1 MTAPFSF
8 EKAERSIG
16 EAGMRAAERN
26 AAEAPPISPEIRAKV
41 RAVVLS
47 ARVSRPQRA
56 ADAA

>member
-8 EKAERSIG
+8 EAAERRVG
-16 EAGMRAAERN
+16 VAGMKAAERN
-26 AAEAPPISPEIRAKV
+26 AENAPPISPTTRAQV

-47 ARVSRPQRA
+47 ARVSRPQRT

>member
-8 EKAERSIG
+8 EAAERRIG

-26 AAEAPPISPEIRAKV
+26 AAEAPPISPTIRAKV

-47 ARVSRPQRA
+47 ARVSRPRCA